1 MREFGPSQSC
11 WIWYESLPS
20 RGEDGWD
27 GMVCQCQT
35 SHWWYFVVHLLGC
48 LLCRVGLEE
57 DKKGMRELR
66 RDFKGRD
73 RGGESSF

>member
-1 MREFGPSQSC
+1 MGRNGVPVSDK
-11 WIWYESLPS
+11 SL
-20 RGEDGWD
+20 
-27 GMVCQCQT
+27 
-35 SHWWYFVVHLLGC
+35 VVFCFHLLGC